1 MLCESES
8 RGMMG
13 MSPGVWGGVQF
24 PGFYAVQSA
33 AGTGGGAADWSIC
46 VELRF
51 QVTADEAP
59 FKHSDRKWVSAAA
72 A

>member
-1 MLCESES
+1 M
-8 RGMMG
+8 
-13 MSPGVWGGVQF
+13 
-24 PGFYAVQSA
+24 QSA
-33 AGTGGGAADWSIC
+33 AGTGGGAADWSVC